1 LNPIV
6 YNIANLL
13 GWLLVST
20 GAIRHYGLDSG
31 LMVSGLVLLL
41 LNLIGL
47 LISLKNFK

>member
-1 LNPIV
+1 MNPIV

-31 LMVSGLVLLL
+31 LMVSGWVLLL
-41 LNLIGL
+41 LNFIGL
-47 LISLKNFK
+47 FVVLRGK